1 MLKLEQA
8 GERLHSQLNAIER
21 RFYNVKNKALQ
32 FWYILLEYENMLNCN
47 FDYFKVKKKGKLKTN
62 NKKITKGWVQKNLSK
77 NSLIKNKLFLSIYQI
92 MCIKM

>member
-47 FDYFKVKKKGKLKTN
+47 FDYFKVKKKDKFLKNDQKN
-62 NKKITKGWVQKNLSK
+62 NKRLGTKKIFRKICL
-77 NSLIKNKLFLSIYQI
+77 
-92 MCIKM
+92 